1 MGSKSWS
8 QIFFLL
14 ASNRKF
20 GQQMVKTNSI
30 TICSLKI
37 IKVRS
42 VVLLSYWFDTLD
54 SVTRI
59 RRVWDAENRALPSRD
74 CACATPTP
82 SWQLPCALPTAP
94 AWWDHEIGVRPAV
107 LISLFVGNTFSRP
120 VVLEW
125 YSLVSLWPKP
135 HEVFFRLQPTHIG
148 RHYNNN

>member
-1 MGSKSWS
+1 MLFDVTATIMYRYIK
-8 QIFFLL
+8 
-14 ASNRKF
+14 
-20 GQQMVKTNSI
+20 VKT
-30 TICSLKI
+30 
-37 IKVRS
+37 
-42 VVLLSYWFDTLD
+42 VVLLYYWFDTLD
-54 SVTRI
+54 SMTRI

-125 YSLVSLWPKP
+125 YGLVSLWPKP
-135 HEVFFRLQPTHIG
+135 HEVIFHLQPTHIG
-148 RHYNNN
+148 LHYNNN